1 MQSFPKQH
9 ESWSVW
15 SEANLSNRMASKW
28 NVREQNQK
36 GHDQIQSHPNW
47 SDSNPQYPKHRY

>member
-1 MQSFPKQH
+1 MQSFPKQQ

-47 SDSNPQYPKHRY
+47 SDSNPQ